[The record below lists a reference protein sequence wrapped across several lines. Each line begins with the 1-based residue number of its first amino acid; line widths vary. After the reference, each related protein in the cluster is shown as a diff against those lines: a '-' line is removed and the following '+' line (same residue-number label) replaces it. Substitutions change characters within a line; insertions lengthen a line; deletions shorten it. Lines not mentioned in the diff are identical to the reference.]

1 MKAAVPQGLKLIME
15 TGSSAIS
22 WKRGCREP
30 APNPLVCYAPD
41 KGAVKGRC
49 AMGELGGE

>member
-22 WKRGCREP
+22 WKRGCRE

-49 AMGELGGE
+49 AMGEAWR